1 MNFCLIRHA
10 YFPDDPRDRKQA
22 FALIEA
28 GHAVDVLCLKKKDQ
42 SAYAM
47 VNGVRVFRIP
57 LTHKRLS
64 IQRYFIEY
72 MLSFILFSGLL
83 LPLFF
88 KMRYARIQ
96 VSTMPDFLVF
106 TTILPK
112 LLGARVLL
120 DLHEPV
126 PELWITKY
134 GERYGFLLMVQK
146 KIEKAAI
153 GYADACSTVTK
164 QLRERFGERGA
175 DINKISVIPNVCEE
189 IFDQRFS
196 TATQVRHD
204 SDGRFRLVTH
214 GLIEERYGHEIVVRA
229 LEHLGEELSSAH
241 FYIYGDGEYK
251 PELIEKVNRSTCKE
265 RIHFLGFVS
274 FDELIQDLL
283 LADVAVIPT
292 QKSPYSELVDTNK
305 MYEYIALHKPVI
317 ASRLAAVE
325 ENFDDEAIMFFQPGS
340 HRDLAGCI
348 RELFHSKEKR
358 SSLVK
363 NAYYRYS
370 KMCWSETKVQYVTL
384 VEGKQARLL

>member
-1 MNFCLIRHA
+1 M
-10 YFPDDPRDRKQA
+10 
-22 FALIEA
+22 
-28 GHAVDVLCLKKKDQ
+28 
-42 SAYAM
+42 
-47 VNGVRVFRIP
+47 
-57 LTHKRLS
+57 
-64 IQRYFIEY
+64 
-72 MLSFILFSGLL
+72 LFSVLL

-88 KMRYARIQ
+88 RMRYARIQ

-106 TTILPK
+106 TTIVPK

-126 PELWITKY
+126 PELWTTKY
-134 GERYGFLLMVQK
+134 GERHGFLLMLQK

-153 GYADACSTVTK
+153 GYADACITVTK
-164 QLRERFGERGA
+164 KLRERFGERGA
-175 DINKISVIPNVCEE
+175 DIDKISVVPNVCEE

-196 TATQVRHD
+196 ASTQAGQD

-229 LEHLGEELSSAH
+229 LEDLGEELPSAH

-251 PELIEKVNRSTCKE
+251 SELTEKVNTSTCKE
-265 RIHFLGFVS
+265 RIHFMGFVP

-283 LADVAVIPT
+283 SADVAVIPT

-340 HRDLAGCI
+340 HRDLARCI

-358 SSLVK
+358 SSLVEK
-363 NAYYRYS
+363 AYYRYT
-370 KMCWSETKVQYVTL
+370 KMCWSETRMQYVAF
-384 VEGKQARLL
+384 VEGKQSKLPGVPHYR

>member
-1 MNFCLIRHA
+1 M
-10 YFPDDPRDRKQA
+10 
-22 FALIEA
+22 
-28 GHAVDVLCLKKKDQ
+28 
-42 SAYAM
+42 
-47 VNGVRVFRIP
+47 
-57 LTHKRLS
+57 
-64 IQRYFIEY
+64 
-72 MLSFILFSGLL
+72 LFSVLL

-88 KMRYARIQ
+88 RMRYARIQ

-106 TTILPK
+106 TTIVPK

-126 PELWITKY
+126 PELWTTKY
-134 GERYGFLLMVQK
+134 GERHGFLLMLQK

-153 GYADACSTVTK
+153 GYADACITVTK
-164 QLRERFGERGA
+164 KLRERFGERGA
-175 DINKISVIPNVCEE
+175 DIDKISVVPNVCEE

-196 TATQVRHD
+196 ASTQAGQD

-229 LEHLGEELSSAH
+229 LEDLGE
-241 FYIYGDGEYK
+241 
-251 PELIEKVNRSTCKE
+251 V
-265 RIHFLGFVS
+265 
-274 FDELIQDLL
+274 DELIQDLL
-283 LADVAVIPT
+283 SADVAVIPT

-340 HRDLAGCI
+340 HRDLARCI

-358 SSLVK
+358 SSLVEK
-363 NAYYRYS
+363 AYYRYT
-370 KMCWSETKVQYVTL
+370 KMCWSETRMQYVAF
-384 VEGKQARLL
+384 VEGKQSKLPGVPHYR

>member
-22 FALIEA
+22 LALIEA

-42 SAYAM
+42 PAYAM

-57 LTHKRLS
+57 LSHKRLS

-72 MLSFILFSGLL
+72 TLSFILFSGLL
-83 LPLFF
+83 LLLFI

-96 VSTMPDFLVF
+96 ISTMPDFLVF

-112 LLGARVLL
+112 LFGARVLL

-126 PELWITKY
+126 PELWLTKY
-134 GERYGFLLMVQK
+134 GERFGFLLMLQK

-153 GYADACSTVTK
+153 DYAHTCITVTK
-164 QLRERFGERGA
+164 RLRERFGERGA
-175 DINKISVIPNVCEE
+175 DVNKISVIPNVCEE
-189 IFDQRFS
+189 IFDQRSSAS
-196 TATQVRHD
+196 THVRHD

-214 GLIEERYGHEIVVRA
+214 GLIEERYGHEVVVRA
-229 LEHLGEELSSAH
+229 LEYLGEELSSTH

-251 PELIEKVNRSTCKE
+251 PGLIEKVNASNCKE
-265 RIHFLGFVS
+265 RIHFMGFVP
-274 FDELIQDLL
+274 FDQLIQDLL

-305 MYEYIALHKPVI
+305 MYEYMALRKPII

-325 ENFDDEAIMFFQPGS
+325 ENFDAGAIMFFQPGS
-340 HRDLAGCI
+340 YRDLARCI

-363 NAYYRYS
+363 NSYSRYAG
-370 KMCWSETKVQYVTL
+370 MCWSETKKQYVAL
-384 VEGKQARLL
+384 VEGQ